1 MFVWKKSDRRGI
13 YRKMKL
19 IILGIISGIITGL
32 GMGGGSILI
41 ILLTVFMGIEQ
52 HIAQATNLIFFIP
65 TAIISIMVHF
75 KNQNVEKKIGKS
87 LLLPVIVGS
96 IIGALLT
103 LRIQTQKLKKY
114 FGIFLLAVGIL
125 EMIITIKKI
134 IKKRKG
140 NVK

>member
-1 MFVWKKSDRRGI
+1 
-13 YRKMKL
+13 MKL

-65 TAIISIMVHF
+65 TAIISIIVHF

>member
-1 MFVWKKSDRRGI
+1 
-13 YRKMKL
+13 MKL
-19 IILGIISGIITGL
+19 VMLGILSGVVTGL

-41 ILLTVFMGIEQ
+41 ILLTAFMGVEQ

-65 TAIISIMVHF
+65 TAIISIIVHF
-75 KNQNVEKKIGKS
+75 KNKNVENKIGKN
-87 LLLPVIVGS
+87 LLLPVVIGS
-96 IIGALLT
+96 VIGAILSLQ
-103 LRIQTQKLKKY
+103 LQTQKLKKY

>member
-1 MFVWKKSDRRGI
+1 
-13 YRKMKL
+13 MKL
-19 IILGIISGIITGL
+19 IILGIVSGIITGL

-52 HIAQATNLIFFIP
+52 HAAQATNLIFFIP
-65 TAIISIMVHF
+65 TAIISIIVHF

-103 LRIQTQKLKKY
+103 LRLQPQKLKKY

-125 EMIITIKKI
+125 EMITIIKKI
-134 IKKRKG
+134 IKKRKE

>member
-1 MFVWKKSDRRGI
+1 MWKKSDRRGI

-65 TAIISIMVHF
+65 TAIISIIVHF

>member
-1 MFVWKKSDRRGI
+1 MA
-13 YRKMKL
+13 
-19 IILGIISGIITGL
+19 
-32 GMGGGSILI
+32 GSILI
-41 ILLTVFMGIEQ
+41 ILLTTFIGIEQ

-65 TAIISIMVHF
+65 TAIISIIVHF

-87 LLLPVIVGS
+87 LLVPVVVGS
-96 IIGALLT
+96 ILGSLLT
-103 LRIQTQKLKKY
+103 LQLQGQKLKKY

-134 IKKRKG
+134 IKNRKG

>member
-1 MFVWKKSDRRGI
+1 MD
-13 YRKMKL
+13 
-19 IILGIISGIITGL
+19 
-32 GMGGGSILI
+32 GSILI
-41 ILLTVFMGIEQ
+41 ILLTAFMGVEQ
-52 HIAQATNLIFFIP
+52 HVAQATNLIFFIP
-65 TAIISIMVHF
+65 TAIISIIVHF

-87 LLLPVIVGS
+87 LLLPVVVGS
-96 IIGALLT
+96 TIGAFLS
-103 LRIQTQKLKKY
+103 LRLQAQKLKKY

>member
-1 MFVWKKSDRRGI
+1 
-13 YRKMKL
+13 MKL
-19 IILGIISGIITGL
+19 IVIGIISGIITGL

-41 ILLTVFMGIEQ
+41 ILLTVFMGTEQ

-65 TAIISIMVHF
+65 TAIISIIVHF
-75 KNQNVEKKIGKS
+75 KNQNVEKKVGKS
-87 LLLPVIVGS
+87 LLLPVVIGSTVGA
-96 IIGALLT
+96 ILT

>member
-1 MFVWKKSDRRGI
+1 
-13 YRKMKL
+13 MKL
-19 IILGIISGIITGL
+19 IVIGIISGIITGL

-52 HIAQATNLIFFIP
+52 HMAQATNLIFFIP
-65 TAIISIMVHF
+65 TAIISIIVHF
-75 KNQNVEKKIGKS
+75 KNQNVEKKIGRN
-87 LLLPVIVGS
+87 LLLPVGIGS
-96 IIGALLT
+96 TIGAILT
-103 LRIQTQKLKKY
+103 LRLQPQKLKKY

-134 IKKRKG
+134 IKNRKG

>member
-1 MFVWKKSDRRGI
+1 
-13 YRKMKL
+13 MKL
-19 IILGIISGIITGL
+19 VMLGIISGIVTGL

-41 ILLTVFMGIEQ
+41 ILLTAFLGVEQ
-52 HIAQATNLIFFIP
+52 HLAQATNLFFFIP

-75 KNQNVEKKIGKS
+75 KNKNVDSCAGRS
-87 LLLPVIVGS
+87 LLFPVVIGS
-96 IIGALLT
+96 ALGALLT
-103 LRIQTQKLKKY
+103 LQLKSQKLKKY

-134 IKKRKG
+134 IKRRKG

>member
-1 MFVWKKSDRRGI
+1 MWKKSDRRGI

>member
-1 MFVWKKSDRRGI
+1 
-13 YRKMKL
+13 MKL
-19 IILGIISGIITGL
+19 IILGIVSGIITGL

-52 HIAQATNLIFFIP
+52 HAAQATNLIFFIP
-65 TAIISIMVHF
+65 TAIISIIVHF
-75 KNQNVEKKIGKS
+75 KNQNVEKNIGKS

-103 LRIQTQKLKKY
+103 LRLQPQKLKKY

-125 EMIITIKKI
+125 EMITIIKKI
-134 IKKRKG
+134 IKKRKE